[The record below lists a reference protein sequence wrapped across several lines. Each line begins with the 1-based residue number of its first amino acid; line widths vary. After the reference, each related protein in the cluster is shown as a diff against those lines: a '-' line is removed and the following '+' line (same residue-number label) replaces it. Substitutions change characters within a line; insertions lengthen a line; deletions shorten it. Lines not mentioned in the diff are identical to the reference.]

1 MFDYYHSFKFHF
13 KKRKWIPDGKM
24 VPIYFGE
31 DFSPGTPAKKILTST
46 LISGHVVAFNSANT
60 FLEISVRGISGPL
73 DFQIPHQ
80 GCGHY

>member
-1 MFDYYHSFKFHF
+1 
-13 KKRKWIPDGKM
+13 M

-60 FLEISVRGISGPL
+60 FLEISVRGISGL
-73 DFQIPHQ
+73 SDFQIPHQ
-80 GCGHY
+80 GCGHYLEVDAFLKWISIHLKESH